1 MKFPLENRFS
11 FVSNYLRNKYL
22 DKLRFGKSRSVQ
34 GGCLSLFLIFNS
46 SFLINPAHAQEYTRR
61 PPDLD
66 RLTQELFAEIQS
78 DQVPYEDLY
87 ETLLQYYQTP
97 INLNTATREEL
108 RALLLLNENQITT
121 LLRHREANGD
131 LLSVYELQSIENYD
145 LRTIIR
151 ILPFVGVQS
160 SNANGSR
167 GSLWQ
172 RIAQEDNNALYL
184 RYERVLQQRQGYT
197 PPTLYQGQ
205 PTTRYLGSA
214 DKMLIRYRVSHTK
227 DFSVGFALEKDAGEP
242 LTWNPGNGQFG
253 ADYVSAHL
261 LLQERGRLKTL
272 ALGDYQLQF
281 GQGLLLSSGL
291 SVGKGAETITTLR
304 RSSVGVR
311 AYSSL
316 LENTFFRGG
325 AATYQVAATVQATAF
340 LSHKNVDAN
349 LQQSQDSLAQFDEFT
364 SGLLCS
370 GFHRTASEITNR
382 HRLSETI
389 GGGNLTYTSRNGNLA
404 IGGTGVFTHFGT
416 PLLKRPEPYNKFE
429 FSGQENLAL
438 SVNYS
443 YVWRNLLLFGETARS
458 TGGGLGTVNGLL
470 ASLGPTVDAAVLVRH
485 YTPTFHTL
493 YGNAFSENT
502 RNINETGVYLGL
514 KVRPVARWEISVYY
528 DQFRFP
534 WLRYRAGAPT
544 NGHDALLRLAY
555 SPTKTSLLYVQLR
568 QRLKPRDLTI
578 ADLVTFDPFRA
589 LPLPGEQLRQSLLLY
604 FNTAPTP
611 QLELRTRLQAS
622 RLRDDTGL
630 AWRRGY
636 VLAQDVGYQVSRT
649 LKLTARYALFDAD
662 DYDTRQYVYEQ
673 DVLLAVSVPVLYG
686 QGTRVYGIAEIRL
699 NRALTLWLRYAETRY
714 RHQATVGSGLETIQG
729 ELRSEVKAQ
738 LRVKF

>member
-1 MKFPLENRFS
+1 MSGWNNR
-11 FVSNYLRNKYL
+11 LLKR
-22 DKLRFGKSRSVQ
+22 GIW
-34 GGCLSLFLIFNS
+34 CLAALTVHCSLLTVNS
-46 SFLINPAHAQEYTRR
+46 AQAQDYVRR

-78 DQVPYEDLY
+78 DEVPYEDLY

-108 RALLLLNENQITT
+108 RALLLLNENQITA
-121 LLRHREANGD
+121 LLHHREANGD
-131 LLSVYELQSIENYD
+131 LLSVYELQSIEGYD
-145 LRTIIR
+145 LRTISR
-151 ILPFVGVQS
+151 ILPFVGVLS
-160 SNANGSR
+160 SNANASR
-167 GSLWQ
+167 GNLWQ
-172 RIAQEDNNALYL
+172 RIAREDNNALYL

-197 PPTLYQGQ
+197 PPIIYQGQ

-214 DKMLIRYRVSHTK
+214 DKMLIRYRASHTK
-227 DFSVGFALEKDAGEP
+227 DFSVGFSMEKDAGEQII
-242 LTWNPGNGQFG
+242 WNPQKGQFG

-261 LLQERGRLKTL
+261 LLQERGRLKSL

-291 SVGKGAETITTLR
+291 GVGKGAETITTLR
-304 RSSVGVR
+304 RSSVGIR

-325 AATYQVAATVQATAF
+325 AATYQVAPTVQATAF
-340 LSHKNVDAN
+340 VSHKNVDAN
-349 LQQSQDSLAQFDEFT
+349 LQQSQDSLAQYDEFT
-364 SGLLCS
+364 SGLLYT
-370 GFHRTASEITNR
+370 GFHRTASEIANR
-382 HRLSETI
+382 HQLAETI
-389 GGGNLTYTSRNGNLA
+389 GGGNATYTSRNGNLA
-404 IGGTGVFTHFGT
+404 IGGTGVFTHYGT
-416 PLLKRPEPYNKFE
+416 AILKRPEPYNRFE
-429 FSGQENLAL
+429 FSGKENLAL
-438 SVNYS
+438 SINYS

-470 ASLGPTVDAAVLVRH
+470 ASLGPTVDAALLVRH
-485 YTPTFHTL
+485 YDPTFHTL

-502 RNINETGVYLGL
+502 RNINETGVYIGL
-514 KVRPVARWEISVYY
+514 KVRPVARWEISAYY

-534 WLRYRAGAPT
+534 WLRYRASAPT
-544 NGHDALLRLAY
+544 DGHDALVRLAY

-568 QRLKPRDLTI
+568 QRLKPRDLAST
-578 ADLVTFDPFRA
+578 DLLALDPFRA
-589 LPLPGEQLRQSLLLY
+589 MPLPGEQLRQSLLLY
-604 FNTAPTP
+604 YNTAPTTA
-611 QLELRTRLQAS
+611 LELRTRLQAS

-636 VLAQDVGYQVSRT
+636 VLAQDVGYQLNRT

-673 DVLLAVSVPVLYG
+673 DVLLAVSVPALYG
-686 QGTRVYGIAEIRL
+686 RGTRVYGIAEIRL
-699 NRALTLWLRYAETRY
+699 NRSLSLWLRYAETRY
-714 RHQATVGSGLETIQG
+714 RHQGVIGTGLETIQG
-729 ELRSEVKAQ
+729 TLRSEVKAQ

>member
-1 MKFPLENRFS
+1 MN
-11 FVSNYLRNKYL
+11 NYPHAVAVCLQI
-22 DKLRFGKSRSVQ
+22 RSLLFQYVE
-34 GGCLSLFLIFNS
+34 SLWSALKNNNWVLITFLIFNS
-46 SFLINPAHAQEYTRR
+46 QFLIHSTKAQEYTRR
-61 PPDLD
+61 APDLD

-131 LLSVYELQSIENYD
+131 LLSVYELQSIEGYD
-145 LRTIIR
+145 LRTITR
-151 ILPFVGVQS
+151 ILPFVSVLSGDL
-160 SNANGSR
+160 NASR

-172 RIAQEDNNALYL
+172 RIAAEDNNALYL

-205 PTTRYLGSA
+205 PTTRYLGSP

-227 DFSVGFALEKDAGEP
+227 DFSLGFSLEKDAGEP
-242 LTWNPGNGQFG
+242 LTWNPKNGQFG

-261 LLQERGRLKTL
+261 LIQERGRLKAL

-291 SVGKGAETITTLR
+291 GVGKGAETITTLR

-316 LENTFFRGG
+316 LENSFFRGG
-325 AATYQVAATVQATAF
+325 AATYQVAPTVQATAF
-340 LSHKNVDAN
+340 VSHKNVDAN
-349 LQQSQDSLAQFDEFT
+349 LQQSRDSLAQFDEFT
-364 SGLLCS
+364 SGLLYT

-382 HRLSETI
+382 HQLAETI
-389 GGGNLTYTSRNGNLA
+389 GGGNVGYTSRSGNLA
-404 IGGTGVFTHFGT
+404 IGATGVFTHYGT
-416 PLLKRPEPYNKFE
+416 PLLKRPESYNKFE
-429 FSGQENLAL
+429 FSGKENLAL
-438 SVNYS
+438 SLNYS

-470 ASLGPTVDAAVLVRH
+470 ASLGPTVDAALLVRR
-485 YTPTFHTL
+485 YDADFHTL

-514 KVRPVARWEISVYY
+514 KVRPVAKWEISAYY

-534 WLRYRAGAPT
+534 WLRYRASAPT
-544 NGHDALLRLAY
+544 DGHDALVRVAY
-555 SPTKTSLLYVQLR
+555 SPTKTSLFYAQLR
-568 QRLKPRDLTI
+568 QRLKSRDLPASDVI
-578 ADLVTFDPFRA
+578 RPV
-589 LPLPGEQLRQSLLLY
+589 PLPGEQLRQSLLLY
-604 FNTAPTP
+604 YNTAPTL

-622 RLRDDTGL
+622 RLRDDAGL
-630 AWRRGY
+630 PWRRGY
-636 VLAQDVGYQVSRT
+636 VLAQDVGYQFNRA

-673 DVLLAVSVPVLYG
+673 DVLLAVSVPALYG
-686 QGTRVYGIAEIRL
+686 QGTRVYGIAEIRI
-699 NRALTLWLRYAETRY
+699 NRAFTLWLRYAETRY
-714 RHQATVGSGLETIQG
+714 RHQDVVGTGLEAIDGQ
-729 ELRSEVKAQ
+729 LRGEVKAQ

>member
-1 MKFPLENRFS
+1 MN
-11 FVSNYLRNKYL
+11 NYPHVVVVFLQI
-22 DKLRFGKSRSVQ
+22 RSLLPQYVE
-34 GGCLSLFLIFNS
+34 SLWSALKNNNWVLTTFLIFNS
-46 SFLINPAHAQEYTRR
+46 QFLIHSTKAQEYTRR
-61 PPDLD
+61 APDLD

-131 LLSVYELQSIENYD
+131 LLSVYELQSIEGYD
-145 LRTIIR
+145 LRTITR
-151 ILPFVGVQS
+151 ILPFVSVLSGDL
-160 SNANGSR
+160 NASR

-172 RIAQEDNNALYL
+172 RIAAEDNNALYL

-205 PTTRYLGSA
+205 PTTRYLGSP

-227 DFSVGFALEKDAGEP
+227 DFSLGFSLEKDAGEP
-242 LTWNPGNGQFG
+242 LTWNPKNGQFG

-261 LLQERGRLKTL
+261 LIQERGRLKAL

-291 SVGKGAETITTLR
+291 GVGKGAETITTLR

-316 LENTFFRGG
+316 LENSFFRGG
-325 AATYQVAATVQATAF
+325 AATYQVAPTVQATAF
-340 LSHKNVDAN
+340 VSHKNVDAN
-349 LQQSQDSLAQFDEFT
+349 LQQSRDSLAQFDEFT
-364 SGLLCS
+364 SGLLYT

-382 HRLSETI
+382 HQLAETI
-389 GGGNLTYTSRNGNLA
+389 GGGNVGYTSRSGNLA
-404 IGGTGVFTHFGT
+404 IGVTGVFTHYGT
-416 PLLKRPEPYNKFE
+416 PLLKRPESYNKFE
-429 FSGQENLAL
+429 FSGKENLAL
-438 SVNYS
+438 SLNYS

-470 ASLGPTVDAAVLVRH
+470 ASLGPTVDAALLVRR
-485 YTPTFHTL
+485 YDADFHTL

-514 KVRPVARWEISVYY
+514 KVRPVAKWEISAYY

-534 WLRYRAGAPT
+534 WLRYRASAPT
-544 NGHDALLRLAY
+544 DGHDALVRVAY
-555 SPTKTSLLYVQLR
+555 SPTKTSLFYAQLR
-568 QRLKPRDLTI
+568 QRLKPRDLPASDVI
-578 ADLVTFDPFRA
+578 RPV
-589 LPLPGEQLRQSLLLY
+589 PLPGEQLRQSLLLY
-604 FNTAPTP
+604 YNTAPTL

-622 RLRDDTGL
+622 RLRDDAGL
-630 AWRRGY
+630 PWRRGY
-636 VLAQDVGYQVSRT
+636 VLAQDVGYQFNRA

-673 DVLLAVSVPVLYG
+673 DVLLAVSVPALYG
-686 QGTRVYGIAEIRL
+686 QGTRVYGIAEIRI
-699 NRALTLWLRYAETRY
+699 NRAFTLWLRYAETRY
-714 RHQATVGSGLETIQG
+714 RHQDVVGTGLEAIDGQ
-729 ELRSEVKAQ
+729 LRGEVKAQ

>member
-1 MKFPLENRFS
+1 MN
-11 FVSNYLRNKYL
+11 NYPHVVVLCL
-22 DKLRFGKSRSVQ
+22 QIRSLLPQYVE
-34 GGCLSLFLIFNS
+34 SLWSALKNNNWVLTTFLIFNS
-46 SFLINPAHAQEYTRR
+46 QFLIHSTKAQEYTRR
-61 PPDLD
+61 APDLD

-131 LLSVYELQSIENYD
+131 LLSVYELQSIEGYD
-145 LRTIIR
+145 LRTITR
-151 ILPFVGVQS
+151 ILPFVSVLSGDL
-160 SNANGSR
+160 NASR

-172 RIAQEDNNALYL
+172 RIAAEDNNALYL

-205 PTTRYLGSA
+205 PTTRYLGSP

-227 DFSVGFALEKDAGEP
+227 DFSLGFSLEKDAGEP
-242 LTWNPGNGQFG
+242 LTWNPKNGQFG

-261 LLQERGRLKTL
+261 LIQERGRLKAL

-281 GQGLLLSSGL
+281 GQGMLLSSGL
-291 SVGKGAETITTLR
+291 GVGKGAETITTLR

-316 LENTFFRGG
+316 LENSFFRGG
-325 AATYQVAATVQATAF
+325 AATYQVAPTVQATAF
-340 LSHKNVDAN
+340 VSHKNVDAN
-349 LQQSQDSLAQFDEFT
+349 LQQSRDSLAQFDEFT
-364 SGLLCS
+364 SGLLYT

-382 HRLSETI
+382 HQLAETI
-389 GGGNLTYTSRNGNLA
+389 GGGNLGYTSRSGNLA
-404 IGGTGVFTHFGT
+404 IGATGVFTHYGT
-416 PLLKRPEPYNKFE
+416 PLLKRPESYNKFE
-429 FSGQENLAL
+429 FSGKENLAL
-438 SVNYS
+438 SLNYS

-470 ASLGPTVDAAVLVRH
+470 ASLGPTVDAALLVRR
-485 YTPTFHTL
+485 YDADFHTL

-514 KVRPVARWEISVYY
+514 KVRPVAKWEISAYY

-534 WLRYRAGAPT
+534 WLRYRASAPT
-544 NGHDALLRLAY
+544 DGHDALVRVAY
-555 SPTKTSLLYVQLR
+555 SPTKTSLFYAQLR
-568 QRLKPRDLTI
+568 QRLKPRDLSASDVI
-578 ADLVTFDPFRA
+578 RPV
-589 LPLPGEQLRQSLLLY
+589 PLPGEQLRQSLLLY
-604 FNTAPTP
+604 YNTAPTL

-622 RLRDDTGL
+622 RLRDDPGL
-630 AWRRGY
+630 PWRRGY
-636 VLAQDVGYQVSRT
+636 VLAQDVGYQFNRA

-673 DVLLAVSVPVLYG
+673 DVLLAVSLPALYG
-686 QGTRVYGIAEIRL
+686 QGTRVYGIAEIRI
-699 NRALTLWLRYAETRY
+699 NRAFTLWLRYAETRY
-714 RHQATVGSGLETIQG
+714 RHQDVVGTGLEAIDGQ
-729 ELRSEVKAQ
+729 LRGEVKAQ